1 MKLDKNRQ
9 FEYNLNK
16 IPYKHPRLDYYELTY
31 TAVDNSRIY
40 TEVMVPKGET
50 RGIFVEI
57 PDYKVFPKDYLNL
70 GRYAILD
77 YAVASLHVRGQA
89 GQSENRQAASI
100 YFPFLNNQN
109 EELYYNFVY
118 QDVIDL
124 IAVLKKEFPEL
135 EINVLAIGQ
144 GASAGLVAAAVTK
157 DIANLF
163 ISNAQNIDFSIIFK
177 ENADVGVY
185 EAIRDYNRNYPEKED
200 YMMSR
205 LNEIDILNY
214 AKEVEAKVYYG
225 YSHLNVR
232 TPEKCQDKLLALLT
246 NKEIIHYRKFEHEV
260 LQEHFFDEFVLRKL
274 GEYR

>member
-135 EINVLAIGQ
+135 EVNVLAIGQ

-246 NKEIIHYRKFEHEV
+246 NKEIIHYRKFEHEA

>member
-70 GRYAILD
+70 GRYVILD

-135 EINVLAIGQ
+135 EVNVLAIGQ

-185 EAIRDYNRNYPEKED
+185 AAIRDYNRNYPEKED

>member
-1 MKLDKNRQ
+1 MKLDKNRK
-9 FEYNLNK
+9 FEYILSI
-16 IPYKHPRLDYYELTY
+16 IPDKHPRLDYYELTY
-31 TAVDNSRIY
+31 TAVDGSRIY
-40 TEVMVPKGET
+40 TEVMTPKGKT

-57 PDYKVFPKDYLNL
+57 PDYKAFPKDYLNL

-200 YMMSR
+200 YMLSR

-232 TPEKCQDKLLALLT
+232 TPEKCQDKLLSLLM

>member
-70 GRYAILD
+70 GRYVILD

-135 EINVLAIGQ
+135 EVNVLAIGQ

-163 ISNAQNIDFSIIFK
+163 ISNVQNIDFSIIFK

>member
-1 MKLDKNRQ
+1 MKLDKNRK

-16 IPYKHPRLDYYELTY
+16 IPDKHPRLDYYELMY
-31 TAVDNSRIY
+31 TAVDGSRIY
-40 TEVMVPKGET
+40 TEVMTPKGKT

-57 PDYKVFPKDYLNL
+57 PDYKAFPKDYLNL

-163 ISNAQNIDFSIIFK
+163 ISNAQNIDFPTIFK
-177 ENADVGVY
+177 ENTDVGVY

-200 YMMSR
+200 YMLSR

-232 TPEKCQDKLLALLT
+232 TPEKCQDKLLDSLK

-260 LQEHFFDEFVLRKL
+260 LQEHFFDEFVLREL
-274 GEYR
+274 GK

>member
-89 GQSENRQAASI
+89 GQSENRRAASI

-144 GASAGLVAAAVTK
+144 GASAGLVAAAITK

-163 ISNAQNIDFSIIFK
+163 ISNAQNIDFSTIFK
-177 ENADVGVY
+177 ENTDVGVY

-200 YMMSR
+200 YMLSR

-232 TPEKCQDKLLALLT
+232 TPEKCQDKLLSLLT

-274 GEYR
+274 GE

>member
-16 IPYKHPRLDYYELTY
+16 IPYKHPWLDYYELTY

-135 EINVLAIGQ
+135 EVNVLAIGQ

>member
-135 EINVLAIGQ
+135 EVNVLAIGQ

>member
-40 TEVMVPKGET
+40 TEVMVPKGKI
-50 RGIFVEI
+50 RGIFIEI
-57 PDYKVFPKDYLNL
+57 PDYKAFPKDYLNL
-70 GRYAILD
+70 GRYAILE

-89 GQSENRQAASI
+89 GESENRQAASI
-100 YFPFLNNQN
+100 YFPFFNNQN

-144 GASAGLVAAAVTK
+144 GASAGLVAAAITK

-163 ISNAQNIDFSIIFK
+163 ISNAQNIDFSTIFK

-232 TPEKCQDKLLALLT
+232 TPEKCQDKLLSLLT

-274 GEYR
+274 GE